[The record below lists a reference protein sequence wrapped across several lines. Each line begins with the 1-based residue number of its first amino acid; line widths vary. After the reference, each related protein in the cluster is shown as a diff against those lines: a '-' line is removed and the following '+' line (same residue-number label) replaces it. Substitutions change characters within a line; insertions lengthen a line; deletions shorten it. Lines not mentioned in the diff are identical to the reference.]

1 MVQLIGYFIIVHVY
15 HTDTVLHVLSL
26 KCAENLHCIG
36 NWLKYKELVAFENG
50 T

>member
-1 MVQLIGYFIIVHVY
+1 MEHIIGYLITVHVY
-15 HTDTVLHVLSL
+15 HTDTVLYVLSL